1 MKAEVR
7 QAFVGVGANLGDR
20 GATIVRALQ
29 RLAATPGITHVEVS
43 TAHETEPVGILD
55 QPKFLNLVAGLE
67 TTLAPEAVM
76 TTLLN
81 IEREFG
87 RVRDV
92 RWGPRTLDLDLLAFE
107 GETRAGEFLRL
118 PHPLM
123 LEREFVTVP
132 LRELLARPRF
142 RRPCWGELERELMR
156 LPAPRG
162 FTPHPLPRVT
172 DLPNLASSPH
182 S

>member
-1 MKAEVR
+1 MKADVR

-20 GATIVRALQ
+20 GTTIVRALQ

-43 TAHETEPVGILD
+43 TAYETEPVGILD

-81 IEREFG
+81 IERELG

-107 GETRAGEFLRL
+107 GETRASEFLRL

-132 LRELLARPRF
+132 LRGLLARPRF
-142 RRPCWGELERELMR
+142 RRPCWGELERELMH
-156 LPAPRG
+156 LPAARDFSPV
-162 FTPHPLPRVT
+162 PLPNGLEPSNVA
-172 DLPNLASSPH
+172 PSPR